1 MDQTEKHCEPL
12 LSQNLRV
19 KKTICGVKK
28 KKKHKLTTRIKSY
41 LSPHELQQGCVDR

>member
-28 KKKHKLTTRIKSY
+28 KKKKAQTHNKDQVLPVPPRAATG
-41 LSPHELQQGCVDR
+41 LC